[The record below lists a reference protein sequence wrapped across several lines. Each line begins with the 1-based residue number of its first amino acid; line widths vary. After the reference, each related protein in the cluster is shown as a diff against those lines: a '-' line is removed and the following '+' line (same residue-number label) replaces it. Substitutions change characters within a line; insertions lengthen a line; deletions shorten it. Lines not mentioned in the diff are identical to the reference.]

1 MDDKTTS
8 QGDRKMTHQQ
18 IKKAVFLSTTAK
30 HPIGP
35 RTKTKDQLVERMRE
49 ITEALAKQL
58 TNAEVLLVEELIEIS
73 AGLQ

>member
-1 MDDKTTS
+1 MDNKTTS
-8 QGDRKMTHQQ
+8 HGDRKMTHQQ

-35 RTKTKDQLVERMRE
+35 RTKTNEQLVERMRE
-49 ITEALAKQL
+49 ITETLAKQL